1 VRWCT
6 ESPLIERHE
15 GHHVSFRRSGEHRI
29 LWHTASPSSAAVM
42 NTCFTSFCIW
52 PCITA
57 EGVQSCSAMAQKGRG
72 GITIVILVFLL
83 FSFSSLSPLSAPLSF
98 SFRSR
103 EGGKERTADHVK
115 GYRVAQGQPP
125 ALTPATSAVKWLG
138 PLRCSKG
145 LGKLGL
151 PTSLLLAH
159 HASHA
164 SMGYR
169 RCIQQAPRWLGVCQS
184 LGFEGETNLTSQS
197 RLEQLEQGMK

>member
-1 VRWCT
+1 MYP
-6 ESPLIERHE
+6 SAGAGNI
-15 GHHVSFRRSGEHRI
+15 GSSGTRQ
-29 LWHTASPSSAAVM
+29 APSSAAVM
-42 NTCFTSFCIW
+42 NPCFTSFCIW

-103 EGGKERTADHVK
+103 EGSKERMADHAK
-115 GYRVAQGQPP
+115 GYRVAQGRPL
-125 ALTPATSAVKWLG
+125 ALTPAMSAVKWLG
-138 PLRCSKG
+138 PLRRSKG

-159 HASHA
+159 HTSHD
-164 SMGYR
+164 STRYR
-169 RCIQQAPRWLGVCQS
+169 SCIQQAPRWLGCA
-184 LGFEGETNLTSQS
+184 
-197 RLEQLEQGMK
+197 KA